1 MTFGSSFCKN
11 YHCIHILSCMFRR
24 DSWFQNHL
32 FKFQS
37 IFLIFPQTWL
47 IFFLILALRVG
58 NSPTRQGPGYATVDN
73 FFVFYLYSLAIRY
86 IKHVELNLLSVNM
99 LQCSVTYSTFTFIFV
114 IMKVT
119 KIMKNGIAASPVWKK
134 YVTEK
139 LKINFARP

>member
-1 MTFGSSFCKN
+1 MYVQARLVVPEPLVQISISFSYFSSNLTYFFPHFGPPGGQLAHPARPWLR
-11 YHCIHILSCMFRR
+11 HC
-24 DSWFQNHL
+24 
-32 FKFQS
+32 
-37 IFLIFPQTWL
+37 
-47 IFFLILALRVG
+47 
-58 NSPTRQGPGYATVDN
+58 RQ
-73 FFVFYLYSLAIRY
+73 FIVFYLYSLAIRY
-86 IKHVELNLLSVNM
+86 IKHVEPNLLSVNM